1 MVTKPI
7 HVAIVAP
14 NQGLA
19 LTARQT
25 ALNFSTEESC
35 KIQVVQGDLREGLEK
50 AQELLKSG
58 VDVFISR
65 GGTATLLAQELE
77 VPVVEIRVSAMDV
90 LRSMRP
96 LMGTTRHIAVIGF
109 PNICLGLSSM
119 GELLGLQIEELV
131 LQSEAEAKE
140 VVLAA
145 YQRGIRCMVGDTV
158 SVREARA
165 LGMVGYLIE
174 SGGEAILTALQQAIQ
189 LVKVQRKEREQTAL
203 FKAVVDSSRDAI
215 IAVDSQGV
223 ITVCNSL
230 SESLFGLDAKSVI
243 GKPVSSAL
251 LHPALRKV
259 FTQEEHPA
267 VDVIKI
273 QGKSIAVERYPIL
286 MEGEPMGFV
295 ASFQSVGK
303 VQEYELQVR
312 NKVFQRGLVAR
323 ATLDSV
329 IARSRKMLEVKE
341 KALRFATLGSTILL
355 SGPTG
360 VGKEMLAQSIH
371 NLSPHRFGPFV
382 AINCAALPENLL
394 ESELFGYEEG
404 AFTGALKGGKP
415 GLFELAH
422 NGTLF
427 LDEISEMS
435 LSLQARILRA
445 MQEREVLRIGGSS
458 MIRVNVHIIAAT
470 NKDLRE
476 LVQRGAFREDLYYRI
491 TVLTLYVP
499 PLRERPE
506 DIPALAL
513 HFLHRLSSQHPGPS
527 TFTPDAMELLL
538 QYSWPGNVRELA
550 SVVERAFF
558 STRESQIDRAI
569 LEEALIPSFP
579 RPEAHRIPSK
589 PGELRSLEREAIKK
603 VLEEEGFHISR
614 AAKRLGIDR
623 STLWRKLKKMS
634 LPV

>member
-7 HVAIVAP
+7 HVVIVAP
-14 NQGLA
+14 NQSLA
-19 LTARQT
+19 LTARQV
-25 ALNFSTEESC
+25 ALNLSSEEHC
-35 KIQVVQGDLREGLEK
+35 NIQVVQGDLREGLEK
-50 AQELLKSG
+50 AQELSRSG

-65 GGTATLLAQELE
+65 GGTATLLAQQLE
-77 VPVVEIRVSAMDV
+77 VPVVEIQVTAMDV
-90 LRSMRP
+90 LRSMRF
-96 LMGTTRHIAVIGF
+96 LIGTAEHIAIVGF
-109 PNICLGLSSM
+109 PNICLGLSSV
-119 GELLGLQIEELV
+119 GDLVGLHIEELV
-131 LQSEAEAKE
+131 LQSETEARE
-140 VVLAA
+140 VIYAA

-158 SVREARA
+158 SVREARS

-174 SGGEAILTALQQAIQ
+174 SGEEAIQNALQQAIQ
-189 LVKVQRKEREQTAL
+189 LVKVQRKERERTAL

-215 IAVDSQGV
+215 IAVDSQGM
-223 ITVCNSL
+223 ITVCNAL
-230 SESLFGLDAKSVI
+230 AESLFGLDAVSVI
-243 GKPVSSAL
+243 GKPVSSVL
-251 LHPALRKV
+251 PHPALRKV
-259 FTQEEHPA
+259 FTEEEHPA

-286 MEGEPMGFV
+286 MEGEPMGIV

-312 NKVFQRGLVAR
+312 NKVFQKGLVAR
-323 ATLDSV
+323 ATLDSM
-329 IARSRKMLEVKE
+329 IARSKKMVEVKE

-476 LVQRGAFREDLYYRI
+476 LVQKGAFREDLYYRI
-491 TVLTLYVP
+491 TVLTLFVP

-513 HFLHRLSSQHPGPS
+513 HFLNRLSSLHPGPNS
-527 TFTPDAMELLL
+527 FTPDAMELLL
-538 QYSWPGNVRELA
+538 QYAWPGNVRELA

-558 STRESQIDRAI
+558 STKESQIDRYT
-569 LEEALIPSFP
+569 LEESLLPSFP
-579 RPEAHRIPSK
+579 KMESYPIDVGNGALK
-589 PGELRSLEREAIKK
+589 TLEREAIRKA
-603 VLEEEGFHISR
+603 LEEEGFHISR

-623 STLWRKLKKMS
+623 STLWRKLKKIH
-634 LPV
+634 